1 MAIAIGFTVL
11 YVVLDRSVVFFQLWE
26 GISAWYPPAGLA
38 LALLLGLDLAYAPL
52 LLIAGMIAARVN
64 YPLSEFSA
72 GFWAVNFVVAIGY
85 TGAAYVLRRLRV
97 NIAFR
102 SLRDV
107 NLFVMVTLAASFCV
121 AASGSA
127 AFVWAGTLRRA
138 DYPRAVLN
146 WWVGDAVALICLTP
160 FLLVHV
166 TPWLRRRAFPKDSVL
181 SQPDSPPSIRAVSGS
196 PLTRAIESCA
206 QGGSILLSL
215 WFVFGWNLV
224 KSYDLFYL
232 FFLPILWIA
241 VRRGLRG
248 RLPPSCSSIPE
259 PC

>member
-1 MAIAIGFTVL
+1 MTSLSIFARKSPSDWFRGKSPASFSEAIQYRLVIAIGFTVL
-11 YVVLDRSVVFFQLWE
+11 YVALDRSVVFFQLWE

-160 FLLVHV
+160 FLARSCHSLAAP
-166 TPWLRRRAFPKDSVL
+166 TSF
-181 SQPDSPPSIRAVSGS
+181 SPGFS
-196 PLTRAIESCA
+196 T
-206 QGGSILLSL
+206 
-215 WFVFGWNLV
+215 FTT
-224 KSYDLFYL
+224 
-232 FFLPILWIA
+232 
-241 VRRGLRG
+241 
-248 RLPPSCSSIPE
+248 
-259 PC
+259 